1 MEVRRLLAS
10 VDVRVAV
17 DTTGGDAPETDYAEY
32 DQQDSTEHLAAAL
45 DDEREGPA
53 QDDQAARA
61 DSQKQ
66 CVPDGET
73 DGHAHRARAPQR
85 RRFPGRANRQRGDRH
100 EVIGAETMKKT
111 QDKGG
116 SQKQHFLHCRFV
128 DSRLGWN
135 QRIVTSHVIG
145 TDFAM

>member
-1 MEVRRLLAS
+1 MEVRRLLAP

-17 DTTGGDAPETDYAEY
+17 DTTGGDAPETDHTEH

-61 DSQKQ
+61 ESQKQ
-66 CVPDGET
+66 RVPDGET

-85 RRFPGRANRQRGDRH
+85 RRFPRRADRQRGDRH

-111 QDKGG
+111 QGKGG
-116 SQKQHFLHCRFV
+116 SEKQHFSIV
-128 DSRLGWN
+128 DSLTR
-135 QRIVTSHVIG
+135 
-145 TDFAM
+145 D